1 MCGLCNEDYTKVS
14 FSRRIDYGTDAFK
27 DFVDIMVVTFT
38 VSKCGANVTDQQFI
52 NLVLFC
58 SDNSM

>member
-1 MCGLCNEDYTKVS
+1 MS